1 MLKYKGNIIIYQKQG
16 EIMSKILVV
25 EDDEKLAKILK
36 IQQEHKGFQVENV
49 YTGLDAVEKAGNDQT
64 IDLILLH
71 LGLPDIEGNRVCKA
85 ISSVVQTP
93 IIVVSARSHIE
104 EKVELLTIGAVDYVT
119 KPYDILELEARIN
132 VHLKK
137 DSSNILKYVDLEM
150 DTNNFTLT
158 KSGIPVSLSKTE
170 FDMIK
175 LFLENQNILLKR
187 ERIINEILG
196 WNARSN
202 LLDVTMKN
210 LRQKLGKD
218 YIVTVRGIGYSLK
231 REQ

>member
-1 MLKYKGNIIIYQKQG
+1 MA
-16 EIMSKILVV
+16 KILVV
-25 EDDEKLAKILK
+25 EDDIKLAKILK
-36 IQQEHKGFQVENV
+36 IQLEHKGFVIETA
-49 YTGLDAVEKAGNDQT
+49 YTGVEAVEKAGSVED
-64 IDLILLH
+64 IDLILLD

-85 ISSVVQTP
+85 ISSTSKIP

-137 DSSNILKYVDLEM
+137 DAANILKYADLLM
-150 DTNNFTLT
+150 DTDNFILT
-158 KSGIPVSLSKTE
+158 KAGDPVSLSKTE
-170 FDMIK
+170 FDMLK
-175 LFLENQNILLKR
+175 LFLTNKNILLKR
-187 ERIINEILG
+187 ERIIDEIWG
-196 WNARSN
+196 WNASSN

-231 REQ
+231 RE